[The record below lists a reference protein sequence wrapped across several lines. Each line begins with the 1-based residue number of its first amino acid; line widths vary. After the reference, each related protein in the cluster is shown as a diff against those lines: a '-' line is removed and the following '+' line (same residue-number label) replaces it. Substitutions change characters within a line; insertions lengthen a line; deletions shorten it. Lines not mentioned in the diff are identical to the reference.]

1 MLNYNFVVSNK
12 DDLFYLI
19 DDKYKSGKK
28 FQIINDF
35 VQVYHDYTS
44 VLETMKQS
52 QQEIKK
58 VKVIK
63 RELLNLFS

>member
-1 MLNYNFVVSNK
+1 MLNYNRK
-12 DDLFYLI
+12 T
-19 DDKYKSGKK
+19 
-28 FQIINDF
+28 FQNTNDF

-58 VKVIK
+58 IKVIK
-63 RELLNLFS
+63 RDLLNLISIILI

>member
-1 MLNYNFVVSNK
+1 MLNYSFVVSNK
-12 DDLFYLI
+12 DDFFYLI
-19 DDKYKSGKK
+19 DDKYTSRKK

>member
-1 MLNYNFVVSNK
+1 MIF
-12 DDLFYLI
+12 FHLI
-19 DDKYKSGKK
+19 EKK
-28 FQIINDF
+28 IPNPNDF

-58 VKVIK
+58 IKVIK
-63 RELLNLFS
+63 RDLLKLFSIFLICTFEISLKV